1 MPRRP
6 RPTTRAPPATLK
18 GKGADTNKSS
28 ASQKAGSSAQNAPKP
43 GASKKRSRPT
53 EEDEGYSSEDK
64 FNSQGEIEDEDDA
77 DLFDGSGTEPEED
90 DDSDADID
98 ADRAV
103 LWGDDEEETVD
114 PHVEDSSEE
123 QEDEDEEVPSS
134 SKKPKDIK
142 LLMNDLSDLPL
153 GALRKAQRSLAQAE
167 VDESES
173 ESEAGSGSDDGS
185 DDDSGPETSN
195 TKGKEPE
202 RVEWSAHPK
211 KDIAK
216 RSSKHA
222 PAEMSSKK
230 PVTRRR
236 QVVDVPNLTP
246 RDPRFLPVTGELKP
260 DKFKQ
265 SYSFLADM
273 HRNEFTTLRENLS
286 RARKLLANSPRHLR
300 EERARE
306 VETLERALKK
316 AESQVQRDK
325 REAIEQQA
333 LERAAKE
340 ERERRAKG
348 KGEWYMKKGE
358 KREMLAKARYDAL
371 AKEGGKSAVSKAID
385 KKRKKIAQK
394 EKKARPFAKGQGGDR
409 PVKRRKVA

>member
-6 RPTTRAPPATLK
+6 RPTTRAPPATVT
-18 GKGADTNKSS
+18 GKGNDTNKAS
-28 ASQKAGSSAQNAPKP
+28 APHIADKRAPAGASTS
-43 GASKKRSRPT
+43 SKKRFRPS
-53 EEDEGYSSEDK
+53 EEDEGYSSEDR

-114 PHVEDSSEE
+114 PDMEDSSEE
-123 QEDEDEEVPSS
+123 DEEEDEEVPS

-167 VDESES
+167 VDESVS
-173 ESEAGSGSDDGS
+173 ESKAGSGSDDDS
-185 DDDSGPETSN
+185 DNDSSPETTN

-409 PVKRRKVA
+409 TVKRRKVA

>member
-6 RPTTRAPPATLK
+6 RPTTRAPPATVK

-28 ASQKAGSSAQNAPKP
+28 
-43 GASKKRSRPT
+43 SKKRSRPT
-53 EEDEGYSSEDK
+53 EEDEEYSSEDK
-64 FNSQGEIEDEDDA
+64 FNSQGEIEEEDDA

-123 QEDEDEEVPSS
+123 DEDEDEEVPSS
-134 SKKPKDIK
+134 
-142 LLMNDLSDLPL
+142 DLSDLPL

-195 TKGKEPE
+195 TKGKETE